1 MQPSPPV
8 PSPPQEADAATRHDV
23 EERWLAA
30 LDLILGLVATG
41 VGATRSGVQALRP
54 VADLILRPP
63 LVPQKLQP
71 DSWLDAMVRRGRTV
85 RSELTPLV
93 DRSMPVVAEA
103 VMDRIDVNQ
112 LVAKV
117 DMNAII
123 ARLDM
128 NAIIARVDLG
138 SVSRQVIDEVDLPEI
153 IRESSGAITSE
164 SVLGMRMQS
173 IEADE
178 RLNRVV
184 DKILL
189 RRSARNTQ
197 LPGTGRGSVDG
208 AE

>member
-1 MQPSPPV
+1 MQPSPPA
-8 PSPPQEADAATRHDV
+8 PSPPQEADAATRRDV
-23 EERWLAA
+23 EERLLAA

-41 VGATRSGVQALRP
+41 VSATRSGVQALRP
-54 VADLILRPP
+54 VANLFLRPP

-178 RLNRVV
+178 RLNRVI

-189 RRSARNTQ
+189 RRNGRNTQ
-197 LPGTGRGSVDG
+197 PRWTGRGSGDG

>member
-1 MQPSPPV
+1 MTTSPAPI
-8 PSPPQEADAATRHDV
+8 PPEEADAASRGDV

-30 LDLILGLVATG
+30 LDLILGLIATG
-41 VGATRSGVQALRP
+41 VSATRSGVQALRP

-63 LVPQKLQP
+63 LVPRQLQP
-71 DSWLDAMVRRGRTV
+71 ESWLDAMVRHGSTV

-93 DRSMPVVAEA
+93 DRSVPAVAEA
-103 VMDRIDVNQ
+103 VMDRLDVNQ

-117 DMNAII
+117 DINAII

-164 SVLGMRMQS
+164 SVLGVRMQS

-197 LPGTGRGSVDG
+197 LPRNGRGSGDG